1 MLLLTLACT
10 WISQADYDA
19 RLAEL
24 DDDGDGFAR
33 DEGDCNDDVAAIN
46 PDATEIWYDGTDQ
59 DCAGDDDYD
68 QDGDGFR
75 QANAPDHGG
84 NEPDCNDQNA
94 DIYPFAPDTWYDNV
108 DSDCQGNDDFDADSD
123 GVRSKTGG
131 GEDCDD
137 EPLDDADHAGPGA
150 AATYP
155 GADDTWYD
163 GVDADC
169 AGNDD
174 YDQDGDG
181 YVDATYFDGDDAPET
196 LWCPSC
202 GDANKGDC
210 DDDPTDDDESVLPAA
225 DVNNGATDSWYDGV
239 DQDCAGDDDFDQDL
253 DGYADDDSLVD
264 GLVPDTAHC
273 DACPLSIPGDC
284 DDTEADFFPDALED
298 PSSNDDQDC
307 DGDADSV
314 GISETADV
322 GWTLTTPYSLR
333 AAQTSTEV
341 WFSVQ
346 AVSSTDHTAVT
357 WSKTATAFS
366 ISLANPDLGPQSV
379 SNWQV
384 TTTNDITS
392 GQGFFIDGTDLI
404 GATNTMVGLERTLN
418 VSVKPT
424 GQSTETATA
433 TLNTGGAFTGV
444 DVGLTMDNQ
453 DKLHAISCQ
462 ESRGIV
468 YTQVED
474 NDLGNSVVGIH
485 YTGYNPGACA
495 IETVGTAGH
504 IWYADQ
510 NDGGALVH
518 LTFNPTTSTPSFS
531 EVSRD
536 GTLDATDIWLV
547 KRGSEVIS
555 ITADQGAEII
565 EISGNDGIETLN
577 LSEGPVSVQAVSDPL
592 DPDWLYITWADENGD
607 AGIAWGDL
615 DSGFEVGVLNADF
628 TVLDTA
634 PQISAD
640 GATLFVGLLGDA
652 QVAVETLTPPS

>member
-1 MLLLTLACT
+1 MLLLTMACT
-10 WISQADYDA
+10 WISQADYDD
-19 RLAEL
+19 RLDEL

-33 DEGDCNDDVAAIN
+33 DEGDCDDTVAAIN
-46 PDATEIWYDGTDQ
+46 PDAAEIWYDGTDQ
-59 DCAGDDDYD
+59 DCGGDDDYD

-75 QANAPDHGG
+75 QADAPDHGG
-84 NEPDCNDQNA
+84 NQPDCNDQNA

-108 DSDCQGNDDFDADSD
+108 DSDCQSNDDFDADSD

-137 EPLDDADHAGPGA
+137 EPLDDADHPGPGA
-150 AATYP
+150 AETYP
-155 GADDTWYD
+155 GAEDIWYD
-163 GVDADC
+163 GVDQDC
-169 AGNDD
+169 AGDDD

-181 YVDATYFDGDDAPET
+181 YVDEQWFNGDDAPET

-202 GDANKGDC
+202 GDGNKGDC
-210 DDDPTDDDESVLPAA
+210 DDDPSDDDSSVLPAA
-225 DVNNGATDSWYDGV
+225 DVNAGATDTWYDGV
-239 DQDCAGDDDFDQDL
+239 DQDCSSDDDFDQDL

-264 GLVPDTAHC
+264 GLVPETAHC
-273 DACPLSIPGDC
+273 DACPLSVPGDC
-284 DDTEADFFPDALED
+284 DDTDADFFPDALED
-298 PSSNDDQDC
+298 PSSSDDQDC

-314 GISETADV
+314 GVSEAADV

-333 AAQTSTEV
+333 VAQTSTEV

-346 AVSSTDHTAVT
+346 AVSATDHTAVT

-366 ISLANPDLGPQSV
+366 ISLASPDLGPQSV

-424 GQSTETATA
+424 GQSAETATA

-444 DVGLTMDNQ
+444 DVDLTMDNQ
-453 DKLHAISCQ
+453 NKLHAISCQ
-462 ESRGIV
+462 ENRGIV

-474 NDLGNSVVGIH
+474 NDLGNSVVGIN
-485 YTGYNPGACA
+485 YSGYNPGACA

-518 LTFNPTTSTPSFS
+518 LTFNPTTSTPSFN

-536 GTLDATDIWLV
+536 SSLDATDIWLV

-555 ITADQGAEII
+555 ITADQNSEVI
-565 EISGNDGIETLN
+565 EIEGNAGVETLN
-577 LSEGPVSVQAVSDPL
+577 LSDGPVSVQAVADPL

-615 DSGFEVGVLNADF
+615 DSGFEVGVLNTDF
-628 TVLDTA
+628 SVLEAA

-652 QVAVETLTPPS
+652 EVAVETLTPPN